1 MNSIIDAS
9 QQLKTLLL
17 AKLGVSAE
25 VFDEQENLFDYGL
38 DSVDVMGLVSDLKT
52 QGIETSFIDLVS
64 DPTFAAWRTIIA
76 NA

>member
-1 MNSIIDAS
+1 MTSAINPV
-9 QQLKTLLL
+9 QQLKTALL
-17 AKLGVSAE
+17 AKLDVSAE
-25 VFDEQENLFDYGL
+25 DFDEQENLFDYGL

-64 DPTFAAWRTIIA
+64 DPTFAAWRSIIA